1 MTSQDQLAY
10 IKFMLLIF
18 DPLVE
23 AKLAAEELLS
33 SGAIN
38 YWVENCLKGAEGD
51 GTELRLYCI

>member
-1 MTSQDQLAY
+1 MTNQDQLAY

-38 YWVENCLKGAEGD
+38 YWVENCLKGAD
-51 GTELRLYCI
+51 G